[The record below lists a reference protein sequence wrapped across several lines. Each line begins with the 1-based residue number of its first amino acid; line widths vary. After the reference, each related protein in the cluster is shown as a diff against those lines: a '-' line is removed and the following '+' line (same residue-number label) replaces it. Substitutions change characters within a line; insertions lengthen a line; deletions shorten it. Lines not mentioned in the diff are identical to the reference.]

1 MNKILRFNFQTI
13 LGFAAVLV
21 SSAGMA
27 LATPLPSSPEP
38 ADYALGFGAA
48 SLAFIV
54 WRNVR
59 RAKRQKN
66 DS

>member
-1 MNKILRFNFQTI
+1 MDKFLHSRFRA
-13 LGFAAVLV
+13 LPCLAAAFI
-21 SSAGMA
+21 SSAGLA
-27 LATPLPSSPEP
+27 LATPPPSSPEP

-54 WRNVR
+54 WRNIR

-66 DS
+66 

>member
-1 MNKILRFNFQTI
+1 MNKFLRFNFQTL

-27 LATPLPSSPEP
+27 MAGAPPSSPEP

-59 RAKRQKN
+59 RAKRQN
-66 DS
+66 D

>member
-1 MNKILRFNFQTI
+1 MNKILRFNFKT
-13 LGFAAVLV
+13 LLCFAAAFV

-27 LATPLPSSPEP
+27 LAIQPPSSPEP

-59 RAKRQKN
+59 RAKSQKN
-66 DS
+66 

>member
-1 MNKILRFNFQTI
+1 MSKILRLNFPA
-13 LGFAAVLV
+13 LLCFAAAFV

-27 LATPLPSSPEP
+27 VAGLPPSSPEP

-48 SLAFIV
+48 SLGFII

-59 RAKRQKN
+59 RAKRRN
-66 DS
+66 D

>member
-1 MNKILRFNFQTI
+1 MSKILRPNFQTR
-13 LGFAAVLV
+13 LCFTAAFV
-21 SSAGMA
+21 STAGMA
-27 LATPLPSSPEP
+27 MAGIPPSSPEP

-59 RAKRQKN
+59 RAKNKKN
-66 DS
+66 

>member
-1 MNKILRFNFQTI
+1 MKKLLRLNVGNV
-13 LGFAAVLV
+13 LSLAALFV
-21 SSAGMA
+21 SSAA
-27 LATPLPSSPEP
+27 LAVAIAPPSSPEP

-59 RAKRQKN
+59 RARN
-66 DS
+66 RNTGS

>member
-1 MNKILRFNFQTI
+1 MNKILRFNFKTI
-13 LGFAAVLV
+13 LCFAALFV

-27 LATPLPSSPEP
+27 LAIQPPSSPEP

-48 SLAFIV
+48 SLAFII

-59 RAKRQKN
+59 RAKRQN
-66 DS
+66 D